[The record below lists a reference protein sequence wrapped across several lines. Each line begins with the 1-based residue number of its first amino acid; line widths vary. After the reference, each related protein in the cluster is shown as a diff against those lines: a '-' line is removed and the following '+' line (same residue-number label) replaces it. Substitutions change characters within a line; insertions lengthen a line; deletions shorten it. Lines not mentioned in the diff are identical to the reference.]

1 MRNALIYLA
10 CFSLLSV
17 AGCNVFAGPDQPA
30 ELGHIAGWHGRAVNS
45 PDAFRFVVV
54 SDRTGGHQPGAW
66 AHAVEQINRLKP
78 DFVVSIGDLI
88 EGYTAS
94 EQTVRQEWNEFDAVT
109 RQLDAPFF
117 YCPGNH
123 DVGDPVPRKLFTELH
138 GVDGKAYYSFDYRG
152 CHFVILDS
160 EALIRATAALAPAQ
174 WSWLQDD
181 LAAAANSRHIFI
193 LEHHPLYQGPEW
205 KRLRAMLDP
214 NKTTIFSGHW
224 HRLSYDTEDG
234 VPYYVLGPTATKSAQ
249 DRQAGQFLSFAHVVV
264 SDGKPTISIIP
275 VGEVLSHDFIDRS
288 LTDLVDELARGTMLT
303 ATTRA
308 GGTVTL
314 ELANPTDV
322 AGQYALTWAGGRG
335 WFTGGVPAPEQFALP
350 AGQSTTRDYRINPSE
365 AGTTG
370 PVLAIGYKIHRDNKI
385 AETTR
390 KFTLPVIVTLDVH
403 RLKDV
408 TIDGKLDEW
417 GALAGH
423 FSGTTDRIT
432 YKPQGWSGP
441 EDCSMVTRIGYDDK
455 AIYLAVDVT
464 DDVLISDA
472 PQIWDN
478 DGLEIF
484 WDPRPQAERTA
495 GFEGTCRQVVIPI
508 SAGPSEPMDIFTNPD
523 DAVLRSALQWTVL
536 PREGGYVLELA
547 LPLSAVADGF
557 VPLPGKTLYLE
568 VVANDKDAPGPKA
581 LTSCVVLSDTHEA
594 SRRTSGYARVTF
606 R

>member
-1 MRNALIYLA
+1 MRNALIYLG
-10 CFSLLSV
+10 CFTLLSV
-17 AGCNVFAGPDQPA
+17 TGCSIFAGLDQPA
-30 ELGHIAGWHGRAVNS
+30 ELSRSAGWGGRAVNS
-45 PDAFRFVVV
+45 VDAFRFVVV

-66 AHAVEQINRLKP
+66 AEAVEQINRLKP

-88 EGYTAS
+88 EGYTAN
-94 EQTVRQEWNEFDAVT
+94 EETVRQEWEEFDAVT

-117 YCPGNH
+117 YCAGNH
-123 DVGDPVPRKLFTELH
+123 DVGDAVPRKFFTELH

-152 CHFVILDS
+152 CHFVVLDS
-160 EALIRATAALAPAQ
+160 EALIRATAAIAPAQ
-174 WSWLQDD
+174 WSWLEAD
-181 LAAAANSRHIFI
+181 LAAAANSKHVFI
-193 LEHHPLYQGPEW
+193 LEHHPLYQGSEW

-214 NKTTIFSGHW
+214 AKTTIFSGHW

-249 DRQAGQFLSFAHVVV
+249 DRQAGRFLSFAHVVV
-264 SDGKPTISIIP
+264 SDGEPTISIIP
-275 VGEVLSHDFIDRS
+275 VGEVLRHDFIDRS
-288 LTDLVDELARGTMLT
+288 LTDLVDELARATVLT

-314 ELANPTDV
+314 KLANPTDV
-322 AGQYALTWAGGRG
+322 EGQYTLTWVASPG
-335 WFTGGVPAPEQFALP
+335 WFADGVPPSEQLTLAT
-350 AGQSTTRDYRINPSE
+350 GQSTKRDYEIKPSE
-365 AGTTG
+365 RGTTG
-370 PVLAIGYKIHRDNKI
+370 PVLTIDYKIYRDEKT

-390 KFTLPVIVTLDVH
+390 KFTLPVIVTLDAH
-403 RLKDV
+403 RLDDV

-417 GALAGH
+417 TALAGH
-423 FSGTTDRIT
+423 FSGISDRIT

-441 EDCSMVTRIGYDDK
+441 EDCSMVTRVAYDDK

-472 PQIWDN
+472 AQIWHK

-484 WDPRPQAERTA
+484 WDPRPQGERSA
-495 GFEGTCRQVVIPI
+495 AFQGICRQVVIPI

-523 DAVLRSALQWTVL
+523 DTVLRSALQWTVL
-536 PREGGYVLELA
+536 PRESGYVLELA
-547 LPLSAVADGF
+547 IPLSAVAEGF
-557 VPLPGKTLYLE
+557 VALPGKTLYLE

-594 SRRTSGYARVTF
+594 SRRTNGYARVTF